1 MGSKRI
7 IWIIT
12 EMPQFLTLSTQE
24 FPVVDF
30 LKESVSTNYNYV
42 KYICKFV
49 LEFYITNLNFYWR
62 SPPFHKMSDN
72 KSLEFMRQTQYCQ
85 IGRL

>member
-1 MGSKRI
+1 
-7 IWIIT
+7 
-12 EMPQFLTLSTQE
+12 MPQFLTLSTQE

-49 LEFYITNLNFYWR
+49 LEFYITNLNFY
-62 SPPFHKMSDN
+62 
-72 KSLEFMRQTQYCQ
+72 
-85 IGRL
+85 